1 MYLKHKSNV
10 FSDDDPLSMVR
21 RSMLY
26 ATGLTYREIKRPLV
40 AVVSTYNEMH
50 PGHMH
55 LRTLAERVKA
65 GVRNAGGVATEFYTL
80 ALCDGLANGHEGMKF
95 ILPSRQIIAD
105 SIELGLRAHCYD
117 AAVFVGS
124 CDKILPAFLMAAARV
139 NIPTIIVTGGP
150 MPPGYWAREGVKVS
164 VSNIGDIFKK
174 VFSKD
179 ITEEIREEALASFY
193 PCAGACWGMG
203 TANTM
208 ACLCEAI
215 GMSLPGDSTTPAV
228 MAKKQRLSEEAGE
241 KIMEL
246 LEKGITP
253 SMIMTRDALEN
264 ALKVNLAIGG
274 SLNTVLH
281 LPALA
286 HELGMRLDYSD
297 FDRFSREI
305 PYITNIEPAGPYSVV
320 DLDDAGGIPGVMKTM
335 ESFLHKDVLTVTG
348 DALEK
353 NLEKAAVF
361 SSEVIRPVDSPVH
374 AYGGIA
380 VLKGNLAEKGAVV
393 KQVAVKEDMWHFTGE
408 ARVFDSEE
416 DAVEGLM
423 SGKIKK
429 GDVVVIRYEGPKG
442 GPGMREMA
450 LFRVGLEFFGM
461 GDTNYIVTDGRFSG
475 YSSGPSI
482 GYLSPEAAEGGN
494 IALVLDGDM
503 IEIDID
509 RRLLELK
516 VSEEEL
522 EKRRKEL
529 VVTRKEYP
537 RGYLDT
543 YARLVSSA
551 DKGGVIVVD

>member
-164 VSNIGDIFKK
+164 VSNIGDVFKK

-297 FDRFSREI
+297 FDRLSREI

-416 DAVEGLM
+416 DAVDGLM

>member
-95 ILPSRQIIAD
+95 ILPSRQIIAV

-179 ITEEIREEALASFY
+179 IREEALASFY

-208 ACLCEAI
+208 ACLSEAI

-228 MAKKQRLSEEAGE
+228 MAKKQRLAEEAGE

-529 VVTRKEYP
+529 VVTGKKYP